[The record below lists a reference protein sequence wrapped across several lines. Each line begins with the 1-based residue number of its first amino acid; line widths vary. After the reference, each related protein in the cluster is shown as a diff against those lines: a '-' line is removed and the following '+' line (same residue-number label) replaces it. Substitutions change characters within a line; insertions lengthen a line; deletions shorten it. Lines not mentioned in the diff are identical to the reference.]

1 MTRGGLSEPLLE
13 LREVGKQYRSGRNVV
28 SALADVTLAVAAG
41 EFVSIVGPSGSG
53 KSTLMN
59 ILGLLDRPTSGVYR
73 LAGRPMERMGAKQ
86 LAAERNERIG
96 FVFQSFYLLPRLRIV
111 DNVAAPLLYY
121 GMAPGQR
128 IERAMAALRLVGI
141 DELAHRRPTQVSGGQ
156 QQRTAIARA
165 LVTQPRLILA
175 DEPTGN
181 LDTRTSQEI
190 MDVFTRLNAEGLTI
204 VQVTHEPD
212 IARHGH
218 RIVAM
223 RDGRIESVASRSGWQ
238 AAEDRKDG
246 WDA

>member
-1 MTRGGLSEPLLE
+1 MRDI
-13 LREVGKQYRSGRNVV
+13 GKQYRSGRNVV
-28 SALADVTLAVAAG
+28 SALADVTLAVHSG

-96 FVFQSFYLLPRLRIV
+96 FVFQSFYLLPRLRLV

-121 GMAPGQR
+121 GMAPGR
-128 IERAMAALRLVGI
+128 RLERAMAALRLVGI
-141 DELAHRRPTQVSGGQ
+141 DQLAQRRPTQVSGGQ
-156 QQRTAIARA
+156 QQRAAIARA
-165 LVTQPRLILA
+165 LVTRPRLILA

-190 MDVFTRLNAEGLTI
+190 MEVFSNLNADGLTI

-212 IARHGH
+212 IARCGR

-223 RDGRIESVASRSGWQ
+223 RDGRIESVASRDAWVG
-238 AAEDRKDG
+238 AKDRKDG
-246 WDA
+246 WGS